1 MINNE
6 YKPVEVLTYSG
17 VDSVGQRRMG
27 EPTTKTVEMFYKTY
41 SQTNVA
47 DPRYVDIDLIGL
59 TKDYTITTS
68 NVIKINEDKYSVKY
82 TIFTPRYLVV
92 FMKKQ

>member
-1 MINNE
+1 MINRENKE
-6 YKPVEVLTYSG
+6 VEVLTYSG

-59 TKDYTITTS
+59 TKDFTINTS
-68 NVIKINEDKYSVKY
+68 NVIKIENSKYSVKY
-82 TIFTPRYLVV
+82 TISTPRYLVV
-92 FMKKQ
+92 FMKKN